1 MEKLELK
8 LKRFKGWRFSNSS
21 VVLVAFFMVLGT
33 LNLTVQAEGKHW
45 VGTWGCAPYKA
56 QNNTPPSPGL
66 TNNTLR
72 QIVRVSIGGDTLRV
86 KFSNITNPNTI
97 TIQSVNIAVS
107 KGGSTIDASTIKEL
121 KFKSNASVTIPAK
134 SAVTSDPV
142 AFDLTPS
149 MRLAITIYYGQFQS
163 SADMTFHYG
172 SRTDSYILTG
182 DKTTSSD
189 FSSATKVERWYTI
202 NAIEVWAPETAAAV
216 VALGNSITDGYGLT
230 GGLQNRWTDVFSE
243 KLLANPATQGVGVL
257 NMGIG
262 GTNVTSASNGA
273 VSAVDRFE
281 QDVLN
286 QSGVSW
292 VIIFYGINDIGAN
305 VSSNA
310 IISGLK
316 TMAAAAHAKNIK
328 VYGATITPFNGYNN
342 YYTAAHEKV
351 RSDINAWIRSSDEY
365 DGVIDFDKAV
375 RDPNDTTKFQQALK
389 NDWLHPNVEGYKAIG
404 QSVDLKMFVLEKPD
418 NVADHKSKT
427 AGMINA
433 KHCKGTSMIK
443 FEIPHDGFVS
453 LKVYS
458 LLGKEITEL
467 AGRKFCSGMHS
478 IDFKNKGLAK
488 GIYFY
493 TLKVDKISS
502 RQIMVY

>member
-172 SRTDSYILTG
+172 SRT
-182 DKTTSSD
+182 
-189 FSSATKVERWYTI
+189 
-202 NAIEVWAPETAAAV
+202 
-216 VALGNSITDGYGLT
+216 
-230 GGLQNRWTDVFSE
+230 
-243 KLLANPATQGVGVL
+243 
-257 NMGIG
+257 
-262 GTNVTSASNGA
+262 
-273 VSAVDRFE
+273 
-281 QDVLN
+281 
-286 QSGVSW
+286 
-292 VIIFYGINDIGAN
+292 
-305 VSSNA
+305 
-310 IISGLK
+310 
-316 TMAAAAHAKNIK
+316 
-328 VYGATITPFNGYNN
+328 
-342 YYTAAHEKV
+342 
-351 RSDINAWIRSSDEY
+351 
-365 DGVIDFDKAV
+365 
-375 RDPNDTTKFQQALK
+375 
-389 NDWLHPNVEGYKAIG
+389 
-404 QSVDLKMFVLEKPD
+404 
-418 NVADHKSKT
+418 
-427 AGMINA
+427 
-433 KHCKGTSMIK
+433 C
-443 FEIPHDGFVS
+443 
-453 LKVYS
+453 
-458 LLGKEITEL
+458 
-467 AGRKFCSGMHS
+467 
-478 IDFKNKGLAK
+478 
-488 GIYFY
+488 
-493 TLKVDKISS
+493 
-502 RQIMVY
+502 